1 LRVSHIVY
9 KKLNGGKKMKTE
21 TILNNLLKVKDN
33 PLKYMDVLENTINE
47 LKIDVYN
54 ENMGLKNRK
63 QDPQKKALKF
73 LNDNKKRFSG
83 SRSCLSYACNTVIN
97 GKEVQV
103 FTDSYIAFILKTFY
117 KLPLWDNE
125 KEKNKYPQIDRVFP
139 DKKYGEIVNIN
150 FKDIIA
156 KMKAKQIEEKDGIKI
171 IELKSESYRCFFNAD
186 NLKKICDILG
196 TTELK
201 MRLYGEIKA
210 ALIIDEKTD
219 NQAVIAPIRKYC

>member
-1 LRVSHIVY
+1 
-9 KKLNGGKKMKTE
+9 MKTE

-33 PLKYMDVLENTINE
+33 PFKYMDVLENTINE
-47 LKIDVYN
+47 LKIDIYN

-83 SRSCLSYACNTVIN
+83 GRSCLAYACQTIIN

-117 KLPLWDNE
+117 NLPLWDNE
-125 KEKNKYPQIDRVFP
+125 KEKNKYPQIERVLP
-139 DKKYGEIVNIN
+139 DKNYGEIVDIN

-156 KMKAKQIEEKDGIKI
+156 KLKAKQIEEKDGMKL
-171 IELKSESYRCFFNAD
+171 IELKSESYKCFFNAD
-186 NLKKICDILG
+186 NLKNICDILG
-196 TTELK
+196 TTELV
-201 MRLYGEIKA
+201 MRLYGEMKV

-219 NQAVIAPIRKYC
+219 NQAIIVPVRKYC

>member
-1 LRVSHIVY
+1 
-9 KKLNGGKKMKTE
+9 MKTE
-21 TILNNLLKVKDN
+21 TILNKLLKLKESPYNVELLDN
-33 PLKYMDVLENTINE
+33 VINE

-73 LNDNKKRFSG
+73 LNDNKKMFSG
-83 SRSCLSYACNTVIN
+83 SRTCLAYAYQTNIN
-97 GKEVQV
+97 GNDVQV

-125 KEKNKYPQIDRVFP
+125 KEKNKYPQIERVLP
-139 DKKYGEIVNIN
+139 DKNYGEIVNIN

-156 KMKAKQIEEKDGIKI
+156 KLKAKQIEEKDGMKI
-171 IELKSESYRCFFNAD
+171 IELNSEIYKCYFNAD

-196 TTELK
+196 TTELV

-210 ALIIDEKTD
+210 ALIVDEKAD
-219 NQAVIAPIRKYC
+219 NQAVITSIRKYC

>member
-1 LRVSHIVY
+1 
-9 KKLNGGKKMKTE
+9 MKTE

-33 PLKYMDVLENTINE
+33 PFKYMNVLENTINE

-54 ENMGLKNRK
+54 ESMGLKNRK

-73 LNDNKKRFSG
+73 LNDNKKRFSS
-83 SRSCLSYACNTVIN
+83 SRSCLAYAYQTIID
-97 GKEVQV
+97 GTEVQT

-125 KEKNKYPQIDRVFP
+125 NGVYPEIKRLLP
-139 DKKYGEIVNIN
+139 DKNYGEIVNIN

-156 KMKAKQIEEKDGIKI
+156 KLKAKQIEEKDGVKL
-171 IELKSESYRCFFNAD
+171 IELKSKSYRCFFSAD

-196 TTELK
+196 TTNLT
-201 MRLYGEIKA
+201 MRLYGEMKA

-219 NQAVIAPIRKYC
+219 NQAVITPVRSYC